1 MSTQITTAF
10 VQQFSANV
18 SMLSQQ
24 KGSLLRRAVRE
35 ESVTGEKA
43 FFDQVGSAAAAMKT
57 SRHGDTPL
65 METPHSRRMLTMDHW
80 EYADLIDDADK
91 VAMLID
97 PTSSYANAAAY
108 AIGRAMDDTILAAMD
123 GSSSTGKAGA
133 TSTALPAGQKVGV
146 GSPATGLTVAKLIGA
161 KKILDQ
167 NSVDP
172 SIKRYI
178 TCHPEQIEDLLGT
191 TSVTS
196 SDFNTVDFA

>member
-133 TSTALPAGQKVGV
+133 TSTALPSGQKVAV
-146 GSPATGLTVAKLIGA
+146 GSPAAGLTIAKLVEA

-178 TCHPEQIEDLLGT
+178 AVHPEQVEDLLNST
-191 TSVTS
+191 TVTS
-196 SDFNTVDFA
+196 ADFNTVAFA